1 MLVTEQRSAE
11 MEIVVGAIGG
21 GLIAWLIS
29 IPIFGT
35 KGGRMIRPGVIEYDP
50 ARGDVPPGG
59 CLKSLANLAF
69 IALGALIGAGLASA
83 LA

>member
-1 MLVTEQRSAE
+1 MDV
-11 MEIVVGAIGG
+11 VVGAIVGG
-21 GLIAWLIS
+21 FIAWAIS

-35 KGGRMIRPGVIEYDP
+35 KGGRMVRPGVVEYDP

-69 IALGALIGAGLASA
+69 IALGALIGAA
-83 LA
+83 LAGGLG

>member
-1 MLVTEQRSAE
+1 MV
-11 MEIVVGAIGG
+11 IVGAIIG
-21 GLIAWLIS
+21 GLVAWVIS

-35 KGGRMIRPGVIEYDP
+35 KGGRMVRPGVIEFDP

-69 IALGALIGAGLASA
+69 IALGAIIGAAVAAGL
-83 LA
+83 